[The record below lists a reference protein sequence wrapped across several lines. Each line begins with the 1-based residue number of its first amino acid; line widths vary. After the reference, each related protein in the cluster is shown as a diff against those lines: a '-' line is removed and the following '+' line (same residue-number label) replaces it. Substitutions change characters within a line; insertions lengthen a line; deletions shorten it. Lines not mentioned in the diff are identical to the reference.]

1 MHFGLPFDKISIK
14 GSSRSSLQAF
24 PFTIYLLFEPVT
36 ILPEQLIYN
45 QTKIKMI
52 QKTYF
57 KTKDYCK
64 VKFSF
69 TPENAETVEVL
80 GLNSDWENA
89 IILKKK
95 KDGTFSAEISLP
107 KDSQHEFKYLVNK
120 TEWVNDTEADEELVN
135 EYGGTNSVIKL

>member
-1 MHFGLPFDKISIK
+1 
-14 GSSRSSLQAF
+14 
-24 PFTIYLLFEPVT
+24 
-36 ILPEQLIYN
+36 
-45 QTKIKMI
+45 MI

-80 GLNSDWENA
+80 GLNSDWENG

-95 KDGTFSAEISLP
+95 KDGTFSGEVSLP
-107 KDSQHEFKYLVNK
+107 KDTEQQFKYRIDS
-120 TEWVNDTEADEELVN
+120 TEWVNDAEADSEAPN
-135 EYGGTNSVIKL
+135 EYGGTNSVLVL